1 MQRIYLDHAATTPLD
16 PRVLAAMQPYLGTE
30 FGNPSALYKEGRTAK
45 QALANARASVAT
57 ILSGSAKGSVT
68 PDELIFTGSGT
79 ESDNMAI
86 FGIAQAARRANRGN
100 HVIVSAIEHKAVLRA
115 VDRLESWGFAVTRL
129 QVDATGLVDPKT
141 LEAAITDKTILISVM
156 YANNEVGTVEPIP
169 ELTAI
174 ARNHKV
180 PFHTDACQA
189 AGALPLTA
197 GELGVDLMTLNGSK
211 IYGPKGVGLLY
222 VNKKFAERGITVDPL
237 IVGGSQEDNRRA
249 GTENVAAIVGFA
261 KALELAEADRVKE
274 SARQT
279 KLRDDT
285 IKKIVAAI
293 PEAQLTGHP
302 TQRLPNNIHITIPSI
317 EGDSII
323 SMLDEL
329 GVAAATGSTCDSH
342 SIEPSHVVLALGLP
356 YTRAHGSVR
365 FTLGRSTTQA
375 QLDQTVEKLAKVVG
389 LLKKSRSTCEKP

>member
-1 MQRIYLDHAATTPLD
+1 MQTSSGASERIYLDHAATTPLD
-16 PRVLAAMQPYLGTE
+16 PRVLAAMQPYLGAE

-45 QALANARASVAT
+45 QALIDARSTIAS
-57 ILSGSAKGSVT
+57 ILGVT

-86 FGIAQAARRANRGN
+86 FGIAQASRKTKRGD
-100 HVIVSAIEHKAVLRA
+100 HIIVSAIEHKAVLRA
-115 VDRLESWGFAVTRL
+115 VDRLESWGFTVTRL
-129 QVDATGLVDPKT
+129 PVDAAGLVDPKT
-141 LEAAITDKTILISVM
+141 LEVAITDKTILISIM
-156 YANNEVGTVEPIP
+156 YANNEVGTVEPIA
-169 ELTAI
+169 ELAAI
-174 ARNHKV
+174 ARKHKV

-189 AGALPLTA
+189 AGALPLTVA
-197 GELGVDLMTLNGSK
+197 ELGVDLLTLNGSK
-211 IYGPKGVGLLY
+211 SYGPKGVGLLY
-222 VNKKFAERGITVDPL
+222 VSKKLAERGVAVDSL

-261 KALELAEADRVKE
+261 KALELANAERLKE
-274 SARQT
+274 SARLT
-279 KLRDDT
+279 TLRDTT
-285 IKKIVAAI
+285 IKKILAAI
-293 PEAQLTGHP
+293 PDTELSGHP
-302 TQRLPNNIHITIPSI
+302 TERLPNNIHITIPGI

-375 QLDQTVEKLAKVVG
+375 QLDQVVERLKKVVL
-389 LLKKSRSTCEKP
+389 LLKNK